1 MSRVTAPLKTRREGR
16 PGGPPGAVG
25 TAVTR
30 CPPHRP
36 VLALLTHTVPTLE
49 MSTPGPLWHARTPGP
64 LELPMCSGTVSS
76 IGPMAGNL
84 LGRPPSLHALRRRSP
99 ALVRALRRYYAV
111 ARLPAAVH
119 GGLMAHRFL
128 LPARQ
133 PSGRGRQ
140 RGLPVLAHEVSL
152 HAMGSST
159 PRGCATLAVS
169 CSAWLPSVRSDAVG
183 SPNRLFRSSIPSL
196 QIPLS
201 NASSAALRLP
211 SHGSGPGW
219 FATPSLYDS
228 CIRYSM
234 PVYPGAIRTSRSPSP
249 AFARHPRHRCYRSR
263 HKE

>member
-133 PSGRGRQ
+133 PFGRGRQ
-140 RGLPVLAHEVSL
+140 RGLPVLAHGVSL
-152 HAMGSST
+152 HAWGLRLRRAAPHSRYRATRCGLPDGPT
-159 PRGCATLAVS
+159 P
-169 CSAWLPSVRSDAVG
+169 SASL
-183 SPNRLFRSSIPSL
+183 NRLFRSYLPTL

-201 NASSAALRLP
+201 NASR
-211 SHGSGPGW
+211 
-219 FATPSLYDS
+219 
-228 CIRYSM
+228 
-234 PVYPGAIRTSRSPSP
+234 
-249 AFARHPRHRCYRSR
+249 
-263 HKE
+263 E